1 MTVAPSARRRPS
13 PSRVAFVLCALVWP
27 CAGGAAP
34 PAPLP
39 LDADIATQQARM
51 TAGDFDSHALVAAY
65 LARIAAL
72 DRRGP
77 RLQSVI
83 ELNPRALEDADAL
96 DAERRAGHV
105 RGPLH
110 GIPVLLKDNID
121 AVPMANSAGSL
132 ALASHRPA
140 RDAFLVAR
148 LRAAGA
154 VILGKTN
161 LSEWAN
167 FRSSFSSSGWSARG
181 GQTRNAYAA
190 DRSPCGSSAGTATAI
205 AASLATVGVGT
216 ETDGSIVC
224 PSSVS
229 GLVGLKP
236 TVGLV
241 SRDGIV
247 PISASQDT
255 AGPMAR
261 SVADAAQLLDALAGA
276 DATDPATQAPDRAQ
290 PRYADA
296 VTPGALRGARIGVLR
311 RSAGFHPPTDA
322 VFERALASL
331 RARGA
336 ELVDVEIPTA
346 GQWGEAEMQVLLY
359 EFKDGLNRYLAASR
373 APVPSLEALI
383 AFNTEH
389 ADAEMRWFGQD
400 LFEQAQAK
408 GPLTDPIYL
417 EARAKARR
425 LARTEG
431 LEATLKRHRLQAL
444 VAPTTG
450 PAWVID
456 PIDGDHFLGEGYGIA
471 AVAGTPSLTVPM
483 GDVHGLPVGL
493 VFLGPAW
500 SESRL
505 IGLAYDF
512 EQATHARRAPTL
524 DDAR

>member
-1 MTVAPSARRRPS
+1 MTVALSASALRRTTLLCLALAWPLAGVAGDGHAPS
-13 PSRVAFVLCALVWP
+13 
-27 CAGGAAP
+27 
-34 PAPLP
+34 LP
-39 LDADIATQQARM
+39 LDADVAAQQAQM
-51 TAGDFDSHALVAAY
+51 TSGQLSSHALVQAY
-65 LARIAAL
+65 LDRIAAL
-72 DRRGP
+72 DDTGP
-77 RLQSVI
+77 QLHAVV
-83 ELNPRALEDADAL
+83 ELNPRALADADAL
-96 DAERRAGHV
+96 DAERHAGHV

-121 AVPMANSAGSL
+121 AVPMVNSAGSL
-132 ALASHRPA
+132 ALATHRPA
-140 RDAFLVAR
+140 QDAFLVAR

-154 VILGKTN
+154 VILGKSN

-167 FRSSFSSSGWSARG
+167 FRSSYSSSGWSARG

-216 ETDGSIVC
+216 ETDGSIIC

-236 TVGLV
+236 TIGLV
-241 SRDGIV
+241 SRSGII

-255 AGPMAR
+255 AGPMTR
-261 SVADAAQLLDALAGA
+261 TVADAAVLLDALAAA
-276 DATDPATQAPDRAQ
+276 DAADSATQAGDRSQ

-296 VTPGALRGARIGVLR
+296 LKPGALRGARIGVLR
-311 RSAGFHPPTDA
+311 QSAGFHPPTDA
-322 VFERALASL
+322 VFEQALAAL
-331 RARGA
+331 KAQGA

-359 EFKDGLNRYLAASR
+359 EFKDGLNRYLADSH
-373 APVPSLEALI
+373 APVGSLQALI
-383 AFNTEH
+383 DYDRQH
-389 ADAEMRWFGQD
+389 ADTEMPWFGQE
-400 LFEQAQAK
+400 LFEQAQTM
-408 GPLTDPIYL
+408 GPLTDAAYRD
-417 EARAKARR
+417 ARDKARR

-431 LEATLKRHRLQAL
+431 LDATLKKHHLQAL
-444 VAPTTG
+444 VAPATG

-456 PIDGDHFLGEGYGIA
+456 PVDGDHFLGEGYGIA

-483 GDVHGLPVGL
+483 GEVHGLPVGI

-512 EQATHARRAPTL
+512 EQATHARRAPAL
-524 DDAR
+524 DAAR